1 MNGGIAATDRSTVGK
16 SLARRLIELAMRLDG
31 RPIRFLL
38 VGTSG
43 VGVSSA
49 VLWGARHGLGLPT
62 VAAGLLAGIVSTF
75 TNFQLN
81 DVFTW
86 RDRRSR
92 SVREKM
98 IRLLR
103 YYSTTAVGMV
113 ISLGVLVL
121 LTDVLGIYLLVS
133 NLVAIGVA
141 GAFNYLLHNLWTWR
155 GGKRK

>member
-1 MNGGIAATDRSTVGK
+1 MREGIATRPDPATRSL
-16 SLARRLIELAMRLDG
+16 SRRLIELSMRLDG

-49 VLWGARHGLGLPT
+49 VLWVARHGLGLPT

-103 YYSTTAVGMV
+103 YYSTTAVGML

-133 NLVAIGVA
+133 NLIAIGV
-141 GAFNYLLHNLWTWR
+141 GGTFNYLLHNVWTWR
-155 GGKRK
+155 GGERK